1 MLRIEIRCS
10 LMLLALFVVSMLG
23 SMSHADIDATFS
35 LFAFY
40 ALLTHPQYNSIREVL
55 LVLTILSVLMVFSD
69 FWVLYLLYE
78 SQIGVANKFFGYTW
92 TCIEIILKLVLIV
105 FLLMWRNHVAETDSR
120 RAERLSGSDI
130 VKDRI

>member
-78 SQIGVANKFFGYTW
+78 SQIGVANKFFGYMW

-105 FLLMWRNHVAETDSR
+105 FLLMWRNHVAEEDGR
-120 RAERLSGSDI
+120 RAERLRGGDI